1 MCVFWKVI
9 SLNPKNKLLINNRE
23 KTLTKPIWLFLLFE
37 LLIYNGPVKSIYK
50 EFNWQLIEFN
60 PS

>member
-9 SLNPKNKLLINNRE
+9 SFNPKNKLLVDNRE
-23 KTLTKPIWLFLLFE
+23 KTLTKRIWLFLLYE
-37 LLIYNGPVKSIYK
+37 LLIYNGAIKSIYK